1 MSRWVILWG
10 LCLLSGPTAAATFEF
25 HGTAESLETKSEL
38 YEERHQVTGIC
49 TDAGFE
55 PFKHTVTYHE
65 GPDDRRFAVKT
76 LEYGQHPSRPSVVFR
91 QPDFDETL
99 EIRYPQLKQLTI
111 DWQPPAENRK
121 QFQVS
126 FDHHL
131 VVDAGFDQFVR
142 ANWQAVIAGESLPFR
157 FLAPTR
163 GDHYGFVLEPAP
175 KENIN
180 AEVVV
185 QIRPTSL
192 VLRFLVDP
200 IILGYNRQGALT
212 HYQCLT
218 NIRADR
224 ETNHIAHIRYRI
236 INYPDCDLTM

>member
-1 MSRWVILWG
+1 MSRWVILG
-10 LCLLSGPTAAATFEF
+10 VLCLISGPTAAATFEF
-25 HGTAESLETKSEL
+25 TGTAESLETSKAL

-49 TDAGFE
+49 TDAGFQ
-55 PFKHTVTYHE
+55 PGKHTVTYQE
-65 GPDDRRFAVKT
+65 LPNDRRFAVKT
-76 LEYGQHPSRPSVVFR
+76 LEYGKHPSRPSLVFR
-91 QPDFDETL
+91 QPDFGESL
-99 EIRYPQLKQLTI
+99 EIHYTKTNQLTI
-111 DWQPPAENRK
+111 DWQPPTENRK
-121 QFQVS
+121 RFQVD
-126 FDHHL
+126 FGDRL

-175 KENIN
+175 KEKIN
-180 AEVVV
+180 ADVVV

-200 IILGYNRQGALT
+200 IVLGYNRQGALT
-212 HYQCLT
+212 HYQGLT

-224 ETNHIAHIRYRI
+224 ETNHTAHIRYRI
-236 INYPDCDLTM
+236 INYPDCDLTL